1 MARFCVNDFHT
12 ERAQSIPPTQFGGRI
27 TSSFVETCSQRSNN
41 LPEISVSRSPENWEG
56 PPAGPGAQPHLVLS
70 ELVDDGFVEEELDI
84 FDEVKGSGCRGALV
98 NLLLVF
104 GFMGINAL
112 QDAQTPGR
120 QMPFLL
126 SANMLSTGHA
136 GPGKPQ

>member
-1 MARFCVNDFHT
+1 M
-12 ERAQSIPPTQFGGRI
+12 
-27 TSSFVETCSQRSNN
+27 
-41 LPEISVSRSPENWEG
+41 
-56 PPAGPGAQPHLVLS
+56 
-70 ELVDDGFVEEELDI
+70 EEELDI

-120 QMPFLL
+120 QMPLLL